1 MTRREFEEIE
11 SVYDLIALCDDM
23 NSNICSDIYDRD
35 SMEEYE
41 FHRIKDAINDHSV
54 SNLEELKNEVEWCN
68 DNLPDSDY
76 CIRDD
81 CGDWYSIC
89 DGDFN
94 FKESKSLLKDFMEEN
109 NLFDDEEEESENE
122 NDTEF
127 GIADFSVQE
136 LIQVSVETVGG

>member
-11 SVYDLIALCDDM
+11 LFYDLITLCNEVGSD
-23 NSNICSDIYDRD
+23 ICCDIYDHE

-41 FHRIKDAINDHSV
+41 FCRIRDKINDGIISD
-54 SNLEELKNEVEWCN
+54 LESLKDECN
-68 DNLPDSDY
+68 DNLSDSDY
-76 CIRDD
+76 YIRDD
-81 CGDWYSIC
+81 WGDWYEV
-89 DGDFN
+89 DEGDEDF
-94 FKESKSLLKDFMEEN
+94 EEHKSRLRDFMEEN

-136 LIQVSVETVGG
+136 LIRDSVKALGGE